1 MTLFIS
7 SLGLYHFW
15 EYLFKA
21 KFKLKKNKDLN
32 WHDFQID
39 HSYAFCAALIMCLTE
54 YSLR

>member
-32 WHDFQID
+32 WHDFQIN
-39 HSYAFCAALIMCLTE
+39 HSYAFGAAMLMCLTE